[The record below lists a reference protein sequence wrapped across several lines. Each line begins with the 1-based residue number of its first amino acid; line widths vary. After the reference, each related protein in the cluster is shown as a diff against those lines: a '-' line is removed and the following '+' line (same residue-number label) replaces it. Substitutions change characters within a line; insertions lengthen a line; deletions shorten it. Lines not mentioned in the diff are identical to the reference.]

1 MAHYLT
7 EPIDVNGGGGGGV
20 GIPEVT
26 QGEHFTTANNLS
38 GESVGA
44 FILRARPASIVANI
58 SNVFITNKGVSAV
71 TITEDTRTQ
80 VLDVGNTMIL
90 GTGARKINNLNTI
103 TLGAINSFRVM
114 WSELDA

>member
-103 TLGAINSFRVM
+103 TLGAINSFTIM